1 MACYYAPNGQ
11 LSNLYEEAK
20 SLYGDK
26 VAKEIWYNV
35 RTPEFIKEFGNWM
48 DASKELSL
56 YPKDSFEYRA
66 VLASYSNISP
76 FVDDNFEPKLM
87 HFNEVSN
94 NAPFKSL
101 LSSFIKNDSVKRM
114 INDSKSSK
122 YITNRREAFNV
133 LNKFVEEYNEDSNKD
148 IHSYEGMTINVTRPN
163 NKLENSK
170 LKLIN
175 DRLHKV
181 SNVSIPL
188 AVYNLQD
195 GKQAVAFAKVPGI
208 NAGML
213 SKAQIESIPTKDWI
227 KLEKTARVL
236 ANRGVKVDL
245 TKRSNLNYDRNKGF
259 YFNNIVDIQTKAVP
273 FKSFNGREMFNGIKM
288 TDTEQIF
295 YAKKI
300 NKAINI
306 KSKSYEK
313 VRKLNSDLINE
324 HYYNNTPFDK
334 EVNEFIDNLFNNGTV
349 EKWIQQDI
357 DYNQQEINRLN
368 QLVKDGKSTRTEVQS
383 WIDFEYIPNINKLNK
398 HLNKFN
404 KIKNYSEYLK
414 DNINTL
420 PFLANLINK
429 YAKVLDNSFYSAKP
443 MLVKQLATSHPE
455 TWAKGGIVYTETPL
469 GQVSFHVFEGE
480 DYLAEGL
487 GLDNKL
493 REWSGE
499 PNQMVADD
507 MLIEYLTTVDG
518 VRNEEFDIKEG
529 RMTTAEFSKGVNG
542 LIVLASSL
550 YDDGLREF
558 TDLSIDEV
566 NFVLDQDVNYFQD
579 EINKLEDKVD
589 YLYGNGINTYEA
601 QEEVED
607 LLEKIT
613 RKQNVIEN
621 IQYSKNIL
629 LAISNYN
636 EDPELVNNLFNLFKV
651 GIVEFSKNGVIENLN
666 VVESILIGE
675 DDIKEGRMTKF
686 DSSTFRDKN
695 LNYIQDKF
703 IKINPIT
710 EIYKEVKITEK
721 ERKEITR
728 LYKNRELKQIYSSF
742 ENNIDKQ
749 KVSYNGFIYTF
760 SWDLLVEKEKLEI
773 VNKLD
778 NLKRTPITDYYKLDS
793 NVTSSITDIYED
805 KSKYYLKTIHN
816 ELFEVKKKDAFV
828 LTSKLDDISDVNNI
842 INNYTSDEDI
852 KKNIIRLLTS
862 GDNLNIEIVNNI
874 LFPELIEDDTKE
886 GRMTKSSVDYT
897 LKAVDILSSDKAAEV
912 FEKGKKN
919 NWPLEK
925 ILTELQIPKEQKQ
938 LILGIEFDMYVDEL
952 SLAEN
957 IAMELANRYT
967 YNVEVNTSS
976 TASPIGSGNVIFKL
990 NDYMYIH
997 NISFNKG
1004 FYKISFEDWQNNT
1017 GKLIPINSQ
1026 EFTNAR
1032 DIFEENNEQKITK
1045 DYFDLT
1051 APGGIDYKIN
1061 TFRTP
1066 GINNVISQDGEYHDN
1081 EFNRSRGDMIGWFRN
1096 DDKDSNKKVRRVLEL
1111 QSFFQKVK
1119 DKEIIVTNDKIS
1131 SHGKFVIDLNDYK
1144 ETVKID
1150 DPLFDENLAL
1160 EYITYVNGR
1169 PFKHNH
1175 GVLYEDDINYYQQPD
1190 WGDDFLVII
1199 PKDTLYNYEKD
1210 SQNDFLQLLNKN
1222 NNWVKFFLKSIL
1234 QDSAKKGY
1242 EKVLFPT
1249 GETIIVI
1256 EQFKESIHK
1265 INEFNKVEKFLIDL
1279 KATDFIKDVS
1289 GKANYIGNDQEGY
1302 VDYERLLKSF
1312 YPNDAIENDET
1323 FDKARQQD
1331 LYRLRK
1337 DKSHYD
1343 NTEKQIQGTINFYE
1357 NTLSNIID
1365 KLGYNPNVITDEYGN
1380 TWNEVEIIEERDMS
1394 DIKLGRMTKSE
1405 GMSMGLDLIDSFINQ
1420 PIDYYDQIEISKK
1433 LVEFIPEI
1441 SPVELYDRLN
1451 ELKNYVNQNGID
1463 YIDRLK
1469 NYDSDYEEKVGIL
1482 NMLMSID
1489 KDNKDIAKYILFPDY
1504 FEMSEYEQEVFDYGY
1519 VSTTYEYK
1527 NDNDE
1532 LTINM
1537 IHHPLKYGLSRI
1549 EDKSIVFEYKKT
1561 IDGVQYNIYNNN
1573 FKLKIIDDKLFIID
1587 TPDLYDNKKLQL
1599 IEVNYNNIQDT
1610 YNLNDYETNLFL
1622 QKLLTPGINN
1632 DTTVFIL
1639 ESNLSDDTKNQL
1651 LSYLTLD
1658 LSLSNREVK
1667 QPVDNSFE
1675 TFLDSD
1681 ISISE
1686 QEDVNA
1692 YIKNKLSSTK
1702 TKQYKPTKDK
1712 DILVESFVFK
1722 TISNIFNL
1730 NAIKTDILMA
1740 YNDNNSSRDL
1750 LILEDYDLTKF
1761 KSILKDNFTISN
1773 LIYSLKLRFMTYN
1786 SSIKTLE
1793 NNIERFREDR
1803 RVLIDFLRRVRSS
1816 DLKTTIKSYNKIQ
1829 QRYIKYMLE
1838 QVKYD
1843 KKGKK
1848 VSDAQQLVMLG
1859 FKVKGLTTKINDSLN
1874 SVMIEKSKLRYV
1886 KRLVNYLRL
1895 NNFDSSVILDSI
1907 NKELDRNKEFIIAQS
1922 HKELDEQNKLKDDPY
1937 SLKFGRMTQ
1946 DNNLNEI
1953 SSKIDN
1959 LNIPV
1964 DTKTNLKDLLFSGDQ
1979 FNINKVIDF
1988 IDDEEDETE
1997 RESLNFKEDVS
2008 FGTQPYFITS
2018 NNVKYVPEITADV
2031 ISKART
2037 QGYDV
2042 VKSDKETHVLNPKVT
2057 YSPTTGEKVDLN
2069 TSAISL
2075 VNKVMNTIK
2084 ANSKSDIKKDY
2095 SSNKDLKIEDG
2106 VLIYNPSKITTETKI
2121 TPALIFTSGVLNNK
2135 MLPIMIE
2142 SYGNKNMVNEYKFV
2156 NSKSELD
2163 TNDYIKLAF
2172 DHLMSPELI
2181 KDNTLITF
2189 LDPIVAE
2196 GLNKSN
2202 RNDLNI
2208 LSTVNDFNNIEE
2220 KFTRMTKGEP
2230 GLIEKSILSHN
2241 NEIIFDDS
2249 IEIDSDGNEVISRFT
2264 KLPTRKHKYT
2274 KVNGED
2280 IDQSITG
2287 VVGEYWFSEFETIKY
2302 VEDQFEEGKYNNLST
2317 AEKAFVKTL
2326 SKEGK
2331 EDFVK
2336 AVIRNDFS
2344 VFDYLLDDADGMVDD
2359 DPYDRVDY
2367 MLFVKLRDKLTSWE
2381 IRQAVGSQQHAILE
2395 GIMTDDMSEINKELD
2410 FIQTQIDDLSDLL
2423 TSNNSILPRF
2433 NDKNRTAESKYKQNT
2448 LTPDQL
2454 KLDYLYATLDFYNEM
2469 LAIRKQIEDRG
2480 GRIVTELIVHTDKMM
2495 NRDGSDTI
2503 SSAGQIDML
2512 AIYEDK
2518 VEVDPE
2524 YRGKVQIYDFKTMSY
2539 PPKES
2544 APYYGKSSSGFQ
2556 TGFGAKKQAQYALQ
2570 LMLYKRILEE
2580 ELGLNVM
2587 DVFIIPI
2594 NIPSVNTDYNGNV
2607 FIDGHYDVVKVNDYI
2622 ITEDDNGNIKM
2633 EVKKDGDQAAKT
2645 SIINIKT
2652 FSSTP
2657 IGDVGRVYSMVKK
2670 LVYQKRLPSKYD
2682 IKFGDDDI
2690 KKEKEDP
2697 FIVTDEIKKLKED
2710 KLNNII
2716 DDIKIY
2722 IQKRLNDIN
2731 KSISNDPK
2739 EQSEQRAA
2747 MIKLQTDLNEIE
2759 TDHKLYTFIQSSY
2772 FELYGTETKKG
2783 LKDKFEEIINA
2794 YNANDPD
2801 MSSDRAIAEL
2811 NDIRMITENYNIL
2824 DDIMNALLDGLKDNE
2839 LNNLKQTEWFQDLET
2854 AIEIKKKLLDVR
2866 YDYEIKRILSNSM
2879 AGFLSSN
2886 ADRAANDHIK
2896 SQELYY
2902 NQKIDRLKELIKTNP
2917 GGKNNYQARINRL
2930 ESSKKKNLEYYK
2942 DVLIRN
2948 AETLTRDLTQ
2958 LPRDIGFVE
2967 RFLTAPISTSSSILS
2982 TYAMMLKFKLTEAEW
2997 DMKDII
3003 FEVQQAAKE
3012 LSSSVFDQ
3020 GMFNFLPTEGDNP
3033 EKFYDPI
3040 LETVKKWVRDPLT
3053 GEIKLADTV
3062 NLVSEFGTKKF
3073 KITNDDGTVTEE
3085 PMSYE
3090 NIIKYY
3096 HHRLGKLRKE
3106 NKFEEYR
3113 KLQEEY
3119 NKWTELNMERPFT
3132 GDYYTM
3138 NNLFTKDQIGID
3150 AKKKREEIMSMINA
3164 IKDQVNHNLL
3174 RLTDDEIKAIR
3185 ELQIEYKRLGSI
3197 YDEDGIKKDE
3207 NSDDYKIA
3215 IRIQE
3220 FNKEFNKRHN
3230 YIINH
3235 EEFEK
3240 ARQKAKA
3247 EFRDTPSKYK
3257 LWLEENTEIK
3267 IDDSLLERVSYLR
3280 KLKKVLR
3287 YAKNTGDSSLM
3298 IDVESIFNTSNDFK
3312 SFSKRVD
3319 EWYSDYKLDEVTE
3332 TDEYELY
3339 EELNDILKPYKLG
3352 GSNIDT
3358 LSIPADVMLRVKAIE
3373 ETLQELFEQNRIS
3386 GQDVKED
3393 PSWTHYFELNKGI
3406 SEAINDII
3414 EYVPNNDYYKKYQEK
3429 LEKAK
3434 ENDMEFEETQ
3444 WFLENHIETKDGPRP
3459 IRAWTITL
3467 PAHRM
3472 HKVSESYEIDKE
3484 YQLNQIKINKPGL
3497 NDTSYLKELQESRWY
3512 INTHNSQNQIKEES
3526 GYLLIDDNKTEGVS
3540 LSPNFKYSR
3549 SEVKKEYVRPN
3560 PEKFTDEKGYL
3571 LPIKSLW
3578 VNPKY
3583 VELKNT
3589 KWFKFY
3595 EVLMREYKEA
3605 QAIMPEAYRL
3615 GNKLPYIYKT
3625 DREHF
3630 FVGKFKQGFKTWWDN
3645 KFGNVA
3651 TREMD
3656 DDMIM
3661 MNLTSSGDDIDS
3673 DEIGNQ
3679 VIEGTATYATSLEKR
3694 TLPFKHVFHID
3705 IDEVSRDAVSSILS
3719 YIAEAKRFKAKSEIL
3734 PQVRSILNLTT
3745 KRDSVKGGGV
3755 IRRDVDDSKLIDAVA
3770 KKLNIQKFVRKEGES
3785 FEAALI
3791 RSFTEMQMFDDQNK
3805 EISSKISFFGKE
3817 VTIRVDKLLDT
3828 AMSAASFAQIGGI
3841 TSSGW
3846 LKGFANY
3853 LQANVQ
3859 MFLEGWAADHYNVKD
3874 WSYAK
3879 KLIYYGNGKIGALG
3893 VDILRDFGKLTNET
3907 LSGQLFEMYDALQ
3920 GSFKDEFGNNISQSK
3935 LNEVM
3940 RSSTWFVNQQIGEI
3954 EAAGTSMYALLNSY
3968 KVLDN
3973 GEVYSLDDYLTFKT
3987 DEKKKATDDENASLD
4002 YKERNDITKEFRK
4015 IKTTLLDSMEL
4026 GPDGRVMLKGVNDVE
4041 EGGVKVPFL
4050 KSHRNMKIR
4059 AKLHGINKD
4068 LHGNYNSFD
4077 KTDIQ
4082 RHVGGRLLMMYR
4094 KYLVPM
4100 ARRRWGKTYRN
4111 EEIGV
4116 VRQGFYMTF
4125 FGYLFSDFKRF
4136 GSIVWN
4142 SYFHQK
4148 DTGLQPFEEA
4158 NIRRATL
4165 EIAIYIGLSVLASLL
4180 AVGDDE
4186 DDEDIST
4193 LRWITAY
4200 QVLRLKREIGSLA
4213 PSPTVIGDNWKVLKS
4228 PSAFNGFI
4236 DRTLG
4241 FFHQLF
4247 SDTWGVYEHKTGS
4260 FEKGDS
4266 KLRAKWLKLFG
4277 NFANVTD
4284 AQEAY
4289 KNLNRPMF

>member
-20 SLYGDK
+20 SLFGDK

-35 RTPEFIKEFGNWM
+35 RTPEFLKEFGNWV

-56 YPKDSFEYRA
+56 YTKDSFEYRA
-66 VLASYSNISP
+66 ILASYSNISP

-101 LSSFIKNDSVKRM
+101 LSSFIKNDNVKRM

-148 IHSYEGMTINVTRPN
+148 THSYEGMTINVTKPN

-313 VRKLNSDLINE
+313 VRKLNSDLINK

-383 WIDFEYIPNINKLNK
+383 WIDFDYTPKINELNKL
-398 HLNKFN
+398 LNNFN

-443 MLVKQLATSHPE
+443 ILVKQLATSHPE

-493 REWSGE
+493 RDWSGE

-507 MLIEYLTTVDG
+507 ILIEYLTTVDG
-518 VRNEEFDIKEG
+518 IRNEEFDI
-529 RMTTAEFSKGVNG
+529 
-542 LIVLASSL
+542 
-550 YDDGLREF
+550 
-558 TDLSIDEV
+558 
-566 NFVLDQDVNYFQD
+566 
-579 EINKLEDKVD
+579 
-589 YLYGNGINTYEA
+589 
-601 QEEVED
+601 
-607 LLEKIT
+607 
-613 RKQNVIEN
+613 
-621 IQYSKNIL
+621 
-629 LAISNYN
+629 
-636 EDPELVNNLFNLFKV
+636 
-651 GIVEFSKNGVIENLN
+651 
-666 VVESILIGE
+666 
-675 DDIKEGRMTKF
+675 
-686 DSSTFRDKN
+686 
-695 LNYIQDKF
+695 
-703 IKINPIT
+703 
-710 EIYKEVKITEK
+710 
-721 ERKEITR
+721 
-728 LYKNRELKQIYSSF
+728 
-742 ENNIDKQ
+742 
-749 KVSYNGFIYTF
+749 
-760 SWDLLVEKEKLEI
+760 
-773 VNKLD
+773 
-778 NLKRTPITDYYKLDS
+778 
-793 NVTSSITDIYED
+793 
-805 KSKYYLKTIHN
+805 
-816 ELFEVKKKDAFV
+816 
-828 LTSKLDDISDVNNI
+828 
-842 INNYTSDEDI
+842 
-852 KKNIIRLLTS
+852 
-862 GDNLNIEIVNNI
+862 
-874 LFPELIEDDTKE
+874 KE

-897 LKAVDILSSDKAAEV
+897 LKSVDILSSDKAAEV

-938 LILGIEFDMYVDEL
+938 LILGLEFDMYVDEL

-967 YNVEVNTSS
+967 YNVEINTSS
-976 TASPIGSGNVIFKL
+976 TASPIGSGNVTFKL

-1032 DIFEENNEQKITK
+1032 NIFEENNEQKITK

-1096 DDKDSNKKVRRVLEL
+1096 DDKDSNKQVRRVLEL

-1131 SHGKFVIDLNDYK
+1131 SRGKFVIDLNDYK

-1150 DPLFDENLAL
+1150 DPLFDESLAL
-1160 EYITYVNGR
+1160 EYITYVESR
-1169 PFKHNH
+1169 PFEHYH

-1190 WGDDFLVII
+1190 WDDDFLVII
-1199 PKDTLYNYEKD
+1199 PKDTLYKYEKD

-1256 EQFKESIHK
+1256 EQFKESIYK

-1279 KATDFIKDVS
+1279 KVTDFIKNVS
-1289 GKANYIGNDQEGY
+1289 GEAQYIGNDQEGY
-1302 VDYERLLKSF
+1302 VDYQRVLQSF

-1331 LYRLRK
+1331 LYRLKK

-1380 TWNEVEIIEERDMS
+1380 TWNEIEIIEERDMS
-1394 DIKLGRMTKSE
+1394 DIKLGRMTKNE

-1420 PIDYYDQIEISKK
+1420 PIDYYDQQEIPNK

-1451 ELKNYVNQNGID
+1451 ELKNYVNQNGVD

-1504 FEMSEYEQEVFDYGY
+1504 FEMSEYEQEVFDYGN
-1519 VSTTYEYK
+1519 VSTTYEYQ
-1527 NDNDE
+1527 DNNNE

-1537 IHHPLKYGLSRI
+1537 IHHPLKYGLPRL
-1549 EDKSIVFEYKKT
+1549 EDKSIVFEYKRT
-1561 IDGVQYNIYNNN
+1561 IDGVQYNIYNEQ
-1573 FKLKIIDDKLFIID
+1573 FKLKVIDDKLFIID

-1622 QKLLTPGINN
+1622 QKLLTPGIYN

-1681 ISISE
+1681 ISINE

-1773 LIYSLKLRFMTYN
+1773 LIYSLKQRFTTYT
-1786 SSIKTLE
+1786 SLITSLE
-1793 NNIERFREDR
+1793 NNIDRFRSDR
-1803 RVLIDFLRRVRSS
+1803 RVLTDFLRRVRSS
-1816 DLKTTIKSYNKIQ
+1816 DLKTTLKSYNKIQ
-1829 QRYIKYMLE
+1829 QKYIKYMLD

-1843 KKGKK
+1843 KNGKK
-1848 VSDAQQLVMLG
+1848 ISDAQQLVMLNL
-1859 FKVKGLTTKINDSLN
+1859 KVKGLTKNINDNLN

-1922 HKELDEQNKLKDDPY
+1922 QKELEKSTTKSTEFDD
-1937 SLKFGRMTQ
+1937 LKFGRMTQ

-1953 SSKIDN
+1953 LSKIDN

-1997 RESLNFKEDVS
+1997 RESLDFKEDVS

-2057 YSPTTGEKVDLN
+2057 YSPTTGEKVNLYK
-2069 TSAISL
+2069 SSISIT
-2075 VNKVMNTIK
+2075 NDVMNNIK
-2084 ANSKSDIKKDY
+2084 VNSNSDIQKDY
-2095 SSNKDLKIEDG
+2095 SSPEALKLESG
-2106 VLIYNPSKITTETKI
+2106 VLVYNPSMITSETRI
-2121 TPALIFTSGVLNNK
+2121 VPALVFASGVLNNK
-2135 MLPIMIE
+2135 IVPAIIDA
-2142 SYGNKNMVNEYKFV
+2142 YGNKDMINEYKFL
-2156 NSKSELD
+2156 NSKSKLD
-2163 TNDYIKLAF
+2163 VDDYITLAF
-2172 DHLMSPELI
+2172 NHLMKAELI
-2181 KDNTLITF
+2181 NDNNLLIS

-2196 GLNKSN
+2196 GLNKFNKS
-2202 RNDLNI
+2202 DLNI
-2208 LSTVNDFNNIEE
+2208 LSTVNDFNNTEE

-2230 GLIEKSILSHN
+2230 GAIEKFILSHN
-2241 NEIIFDDS
+2241 NEMIFDDS
-2249 IEIDSDGNEVISRFT
+2249 VEVDSDGNDILNPFT
-2264 KLPTRKHKYT
+2264 KLSKRKHKYT
-2274 KVNGED
+2274 KLNGEEA
-2280 IDQSITG
+2280 DQSITG
-2287 VVGEYWFSEFETIKY
+2287 VVGEYWFSEFETIAY
-2302 VEDQFEEGKYNNLST
+2302 VEDQLNVNNSYSSLD
-2317 AEKAFVKTL
+2317 AGEKTFLKGLT
-2326 SKEGK
+2326 KNTK

-2336 AVIRNDFS
+2336 AIMRNDFS
-2344 VFDYLLDDADGMVDD
+2344 SY
-2359 DPYDRVDY
+2359 DPSLVIDESDPENENTDRIDFK
-2367 MLFVKLRDKLTSWE
+2367 LFTKLVNKLRGWE
-2381 IRQAVGSQQHAILE
+2381 IRAVVGSQQHAILE
-2395 GIMTDDMSEINKELD
+2395 SIMTDDMSELNKKMD
-2410 FIQTQIDDLSDLL
+2410 SIQSQIDNL
-2423 TSNNSILPRF
+2423 TEYLQNIDSLLPRF
-2433 NDKNRTAESKYKQNT
+2433 NEKGRKNNLGKSKYDYTNT
-2448 LTPDQL
+2448 FPEQL
-2454 KLDYLYATLDFYNEM
+2454 ELDRLYATLDFYNEM
-2469 LAIRKQIEDRG
+2469 LAIRKGIEDRG
-2480 GRIVTELIVHTDKMM
+2480 GRIVTELIVHTDSMLNK
-2495 NRDGSDTI
+2495 DQSGTI
-2503 SSAGQIDML
+2503 KVAGQIDML
-2512 AIYEDK
+2512 AIYENKAD
-2518 VEVDPE
+2518 VDPD
-2524 YRGKVQIYDFKTMSY
+2524 YRGKVVIYDFKTMTYS
-2539 PPKES
+2539 PMES
-2544 APYYGKSSSGFQ
+2544 APYYTKGTGNFQ
-2556 TGFGAKKQAQYALQ
+2556 KGFGAKKQAQYALQ

-2580 ELGLNVM
+2580 ELGLEVK
-2587 DVFIIPI
+2587 DAFIIPI
-2594 NIPSVNTDYNGNV
+2594 SMPNVTINSSGNLD
-2607 FIDGHYDVVKVNDYI
+2607 IEGHYEVAKVNDYE
-2622 ITEDDNGNIKM
+2622 ITEDESGKITMDI
-2633 EVKKDGDQAAKT
+2633 KKDGDDIAKT
-2645 SIINIKT
+2645 STINIKT
-2652 FSSTP
+2652 FFDTP
-2657 IGDVGRVYSMVKK
+2657 IGNRGYFVYSSVKRIAYK
-2670 LVYQKRLPSKYD
+2670 ERMKSEFNL
-2682 IKFGDDDI
+2682 KFGDEDSKTI
-2690 KKEKEDP
+2690 KEDP
-2697 FIVTDEIKKLKED
+2697 FNPTEDIKNFKED
-2710 KLNNII
+2710 KLNNLIN
-2716 DDIKIY
+2716 DIKIY
-2722 IQKRLNDIN
+2722 IDKRINDIN
-2731 KSISNDPK
+2731 KSLSNDLK
-2739 EQSEQRAA
+2739 EQSDQRAM
-2747 MIKLQTDLNEIE
+2747 MIKLKTDLTEID
-2759 TDHKLYTFIQSSY
+2759 TVQNLYAFIQSSY
-2772 FELYGTETKKG
+2772 IELYGTETKKG

-2801 MSSDRAIAEL
+2801 MDSDRAIKEI
-2811 NDIRMITENYNIL
+2811 DEIRMITENYNIL
-2824 DDIMNALLDGLKDNE
+2824 DEIMNALLDGIKNDE
-2839 LNNLKQTEWFQDLET
+2839 LDKLKQTEWFKNLET
-2854 AIEIKKKLLDVR
+2854 TIEIKKKILDVR
-2866 YDYEIKRILSNSM
+2866 YDYEMKRILSNSM
-2879 AGFLSSN
+2879 ANFLSSN
-2886 ADRAANDHIK
+2886 ADRAATDYIK
-2896 SQELYY
+2896 SQEIYY
-2902 NQKIDRLKELIKTNP
+2902 NQKIDRLKELIKINP
-2917 GGKNNYQARINRL
+2917 AKQNSYQARINRL
-2930 ESSKKKNLEYYK
+2930 ESSKKKNLQYYK

-2958 LPRDIGFVE
+2958 LPRDIGFIE
-2967 RFLTAPISTSSSILS
+2967 RFATAPISTSSSILS
-2982 TYAMMLKFKLTEAEW
+2982 TYAMMLKFKLAEAEW

-3003 FEVQQAAKE
+3003 FEIQQAAKQ

-3040 LETVKKWVRDPLT
+3040 LEVVKKWVRDPLT
-3053 GEIKLADTV
+3053 GEIKLADTL
-3062 NLVSEFGTKKF
+3062 NLISEFGTKPF
-3073 KITNDDGTVTEE
+3073 TIINDDGTKTTDD
-3085 PMSYE
+3085 MSYE

-3096 HHRLGKLRKE
+3096 QYRLGKLRKDG
-3106 NKFEEYR
+3106 KFEEYR

-3119 NKWTELNMERPFT
+3119 NKWTDMNIERPYIKEF
-3132 GDYYTM
+3132 YTM
-3138 NNLFTKDQIGID
+3138 DELFTKDRIGIE
-3150 AKKKREEIMSMINA
+3150 AKKKRDEIMSMING
-3164 IKDQVNHNLL
+3164 IKDQVKHVTLD
-3174 RLTDDEIKAIR
+3174 LTDEDAKVLR

-3197 YDEDGIKKDE
+3197 YDQYGNKKDE

-3220 FNKEFNKRHN
+3220 FNKEFAKRHSF
-3230 YIINH
+3230 IINN

-3240 ARQKAKA
+3240 ARSTAKRKFMN
-3247 EFRDTPSKYK
+3247 EPSKYS

-3267 IDDSLLERVSYLR
+3267 MDDDMLNKVMYLR

-3287 YAKNTGDSSLM
+3287 YAVKTGDNDL
-3298 IDVESIFNTSNDFK
+3298 ILEVESLFNTLNNFK
-3312 SFSKRVD
+3312 SFTKRVD
-3319 EWYSDYKLDEVTE
+3319 DWYSEYELDDTSKNRA
-3332 TDEYELY
+3332 DEYELY
-3339 EELNDILKPYKLG
+3339 EEINDLIKPYKLG
-3352 GSNIDT
+3352 GTHIDT
-3358 LSIPADVMLRVKAIE
+3358 LSIPNNVMSRIKEVE
-3373 ETLQELFEQNRIS
+3373 ELLEELYQEGRITGS
-3386 GQDVKED
+3386 QVKED
-3393 PSWTHYFELNKGI
+3393 PSLIHYFELNKGI
-3406 SEAINDII
+3406 QGAIDNII
-3414 EYVPNNDYYKKYQEK
+3414 QYVPNNDYYKKKQQEY
-3429 LEKAK
+3429 EKAI

-3444 WFLENHIETKDGPRP
+3444 WFLENHIETRGEFKP
-3459 IRAWTITL
+3459 IKAWLTTV
-3467 PAHRM
+3467 PTH
-3472 HKVSESYEIDKE
+3472 
-3484 YQLNQIKINKPGL
+3484 KINKVSPSYFIDEKSEKDRMKAAKPGL
-3497 NDTSYLKELQESRWY
+3497 TDEAYEKEYKNSKWYKDNHSNDG
-3512 INTHNSQNQIKEES
+3512 QIKEES
-3526 GYLLIDDNKTEGVS
+3526 GYLLIDETKTEGVS
-3540 LSPNFKYSR
+3540 LTPNHKYTR
-3549 SEVKKEYVRPN
+3549 AEVKKEYLRPN
-3560 PEKFTDEKGYL
+3560 TKEFTDERGYL

-3583 VELKNT
+3583 VELKSNT
-3589 KWFKFY
+3589 RWFTFY
-3595 EVLMREYKEA
+3595 TKLLDEYKEA
-3605 QAIMPEAYRL
+3605 QRIMPEAYRL
-3615 GNKLPYIYKT
+3615 GNKLPYVYKT
-3625 DREHF
+3625 NRENF
-3630 FVGKFKQGFKTWWDN
+3630 FAGKFKEGFKTWWSE
-3645 KFGNVA
+3645 KFGNIA

-3661 MNLTSSGDDIDS
+3661 ANLTSSGDNVEL
-3673 DEIGNQ
+3673 DENE
-3679 VIEGTATYATSLEKR
+3679 VMIEGTPTYTTSLEKR
-3694 TLPFKHVFHID
+3694 TLPFKHVFHVD
-3705 IDEVSRDAVSSILS
+3705 INEVSRDAVSSILS
-3719 YIAEAKRFKAKSEIL
+3719 YIAEAKRFQAKSEIL
-3734 PQVRSILNLTT
+3734 PQVRAILNLTT
-3745 KRDSVKGGGV
+3745 KRDSPKGGGV
-3755 IRRDVDDSKLIDAVA
+3755 ISRDVKDSKMIDAVA
-3770 KKLNIQKFVRKEGES
+3770 KKLGIERFVRKEGES
-3785 FEAALI
+3785 YEAALI
-3791 RSFTEMQMFDDQNK
+3791 RSFTEMQIFDDQNK
-3805 EISSKISFFGKE
+3805 EISKKITVFDKE
-3817 VTIRVDKLLDT
+3817 ITFRIDKLLDFG
-3828 AMSAASFAQIGGI
+3828 MSAASFAQIGGI

-3846 LKGFANY
+3846 VKGFANY

-3874 WSYAK
+3874 WAYAK
-3879 KLIYYGNGKIGALG
+3879 KLIYYGNSKFGAIGA
-3893 VDILRDFGKLTNET
+3893 DILRDFGKMTNET

-3920 GSFKDEFGNNISQSK
+3920 GSFKDEFGNNVSQSK
-3935 LNEVM
+3935 LNELI
-3940 RSSTWFVNQQIGEI
+3940 RSSTWFVNQKIGEI
-3954 EAAGTSMYALLNSY
+3954 EAAATSMYALLNSY
-3968 KVLDN
+3968 KVLAN

-3987 DEKKKATDDENASLD
+3987 DEKKKSTGDEEASLD
-4002 YKERNDITKEFRK
+4002 YKERNDIIKEFGK
-4015 IKTTLLDSMEL
+4015 IKTTLLDSMEI
-4026 GPDGRVMLKGVNDVE
+4026 GPDGRVRVKQGVNWDLKG
-4041 EGGVKVPFL
+4041 
-4050 KSHRNMKIR
+4050 HRNNQLR

-4068 LHGNYNSFD
+4068 LHGNYSSFD
-4077 KTDIQ
+4077 KTDMQ
-4082 RHVGGRLLMMYR
+4082 RHVAGRLLMMYR

-4136 GSIVWN
+4136 LSIVYN
-4142 SYFHQK
+4142 SYTHNK

-4158 NIRRATL
+4158 NIRRATM
-4165 EIAIYIGLSVLASLL
+4165 EIGIFLLTGLLATLL
-4180 AVGDDE
+4180 AVGDDDE
-4186 DDEDIST
+4186 DDEDVSN
-4193 LRWITAY
+4193 LRWFTLY
-4200 QVLRLKREIGSLA
+4200 QLLRLNKEMGSLIIQ
-4213 PSPTVIGDNWKVLKS
+4213 PTIIHDNWKLLKS

-4236 DRTLG
+4236 DRVLRLADQTIR
-4241 FFHQLF
+4241 
-4247 SDTWGVYEHKTGS
+4247 DPWGEYEKKTGV
-4260 FEKGDS
+4260 FKKGDS
-4266 KLRAKWLKLFG
+4266 KLYARWIKLFG
-4277 NFANVTD
+4277 NVFNATNI
-4284 AQEAY
+4284 EESY
-4289 KNLNRPMF
+4289 ENLNRPGI